1 MSGPTT
7 SDDAMDYS
15 AFLGD
20 MPPGME
26 NVNMRGPPPTKDQLS
41 SAPELTLSAEEEK
54 ELEKYVGGSLRK
66 KTMKNSTS
74 GGDIV
79 SVLLTIRNQVKLY
92 HWQTKSFADHKATD
106 DLTAALDTAI
116 DTFVEVYM
124 GKYGRPRVSK
134 TIKLHNFSSTMARS
148 FVSKQ
153 TLYLINVLP
162 RKLKKTDTDLLN
174 IRDEILAELNK
185 IRYLFT
191 LQ

>member
-7 SDDAMDYS
+7 ADDDYAGDFLDSLFPKLDRS
-15 AFLGD
+15 ALI
-20 MPPGME
+20 
-26 NVNMRGPPPTKDQLS
+26 GPHEEGEVPT
-41 SAPELTLSAEEEK
+41 
-54 ELEKYVGGSLRK
+54 GGERR
-66 KTMKNSTS
+66 KTMKNTTS

-79 SVLLTIRNQVKLY
+79 SVLLGIRNQIKLY

-124 GKYGRPRVSK
+124 GKYGRPKVSK
-134 TIKLHNFSSTMARS
+134 SIKLHNFSSNMARQ
-148 FVSKQ
+148 FVEKQ
-153 TLYLINVLP
+153 TLYLLNILP

-191 LQ
+191 LR